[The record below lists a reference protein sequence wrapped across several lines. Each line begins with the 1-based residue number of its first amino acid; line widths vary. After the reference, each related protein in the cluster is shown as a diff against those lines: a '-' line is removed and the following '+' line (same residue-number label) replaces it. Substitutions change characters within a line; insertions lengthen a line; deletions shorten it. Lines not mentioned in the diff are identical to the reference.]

1 MEQKGEVLYEI
12 SPKFEFL
19 YELTTP
25 MGRKMKSSFIAA
37 IVGVIINILMG
48 ICKGYILNTNNIMI
62 KNIYSVCSVIAIILL
77 VVFIIVFIARVLYQ
91 ILEYKGIKYKF
102 YKDCLVCE
110 NTFLSQT
117 KKTIEYSNIREV
129 EIRRTFL
136 DRIMNFGVIIIYTNA
151 DKTFESATVL
161 YAVKNTVEKY
171 NNIESLI
178 HNKNISSG
186 PIKVENDEIDN
197 EISNTNPVEEYTQ
210 DASNDINPISENK

>member
-1 MEQKGEVLYEI
+1 MLRD
-12 SPKFEFL
+12 
-19 YELTTP
+19 TP
-25 MGRKMKSSFIAA
+25 
-37 IVGVIINILMG
+37 
-48 ICKGYILNTNNIMI
+48 NNE
-62 KNIYSVCSVIAIILL
+62 S
-77 VVFIIVFIARVLYQ
+77 IIVEYGFIDSTKDDAKQ
-91 ILEYKGIKYKF
+91 IRDNYKKYAEAVVKAVSEYKGIKYKF

-151 DKTFESATVL
+151 DKTFGSATVL

-186 PIKVENDEIDN
+186 PIKVENEKIDN

-210 DASNDINPISENK
+210 DASNDIDPISENK